1 MATIRPTGLIAG
13 LIALAFAAPALAD
26 VKAGVD
32 AWSKGDYAAAVAEWQ
47 GPAKT
52 GDADA
57 MFNMAQAYRLG
68 RGVEEDSSMAEYY
81 YARAAEKGH
90 IRAADVYGLILF
102 QTGRQ
107 QQALPYVQD
116 AARRGDPRSQ
126 YLLGIAHFN
135 GDLVPKDWVRAYA
148 LLTLANSQGL
158 PQAGPA
164 LAEMDQYVPFAQR
177 QQAATLAVEMQQQA
191 DTARASELA
200 AFDLAAV
207 DGDPALAARPVV
219 NTAPKAA
226 GATAP
231 LASASPRVPQPVQS
245 TFVPPSTAS
254 AEEAVRQAMTADGT
268 ESPATAGADFAR
280 PNAPKTAPTQPQ
292 PSGVVQ
298 RPLNGSPAPEI
309 AIAPAPASAAPKVDA
324 PRPPAPR
331 PVAKPPAAKPPAPNP
346 PAAKPPATR
355 PAQAAAPASGPW
367 KLQLGAFGV
376 KGNAEKLWAQL
387 SSRPE
392 LSGKQRILVP
402 SGKVTK
408 LLAGGFASRA
418 DADRACA
425 KLKAAGQE
433 CLVTQ

>member
-1 MATIRPTGLIAG
+1 MAILRPIRLAA
-13 LIALAFAAPALAD
+13 ALAALALAAPAYAD

-32 AWSKGDYAAAVAEWQ
+32 AWTRGDFAVAVAEWKA
-47 GPAKT
+47 PAES
-52 GDADA
+52 GDPDA
-57 MFNMAQAYRLG
+57 LFNLAQAYRLG
-68 RGVEEDSSMAEYY
+68 RGVDEDASLAEYY

-90 IRAADVYGLILF
+90 LRAADTYGLILF

-107 QQALPYVQD
+107 KQALPYVQD

-148 LLTLANSQGL
+148 LLTLANGKGL

-177 QQAATLAVEMQQQA
+177 HQAASLAVQMQQQA
-191 DTARASELA
+191 DAAQASELA
-200 AFDLAAV
+200 AFDLSAADV
-207 DGDPALAARPVV
+207 GPELPSTPVV
-219 NTAPKAA
+219 KP
-226 GATAP
+226 GAKTGSPTAP
-231 LASASPRVPQPVQS
+231 LASASSRVPQPMQKAY
-245 TFVPPSTAS
+245 VPPSAIA
-254 AEEAVRQAMTADGT
+254 AEEAVRQAMVADGT
-268 ESPATAGADFAR
+268 DSPATAGADYAR
-280 PNAPKTAPTQPQ
+280 PMGQGVVATQPEPSSPKPSSPKPSPVVRQPLDEQPRPALAAVPKPAAPQKPAPK
-292 PSGVVQ
+292 
-298 RPLNGSPAPEI
+298 
-309 AIAPAPASAAPKVDA
+309 AAQ
-324 PRPPAPR
+324 
-331 PVAKPPAAKPPAPNP
+331 
-346 PAAKPPATR
+346 
-355 PAQAAAPASGPW
+355 QAAASGPW

-376 KGNAEKLWAQL
+376 RGNAEKLWSRL

-392 LSGKQRILVP
+392 LSGKQRLLVP
-402 SGKVTK
+402 AGKVTK

>member
-1 MATIRPTGLIAG
+1 MA
-13 LIALAFAAPALAD
+13 ALAVVALAVPAWAPAQAD

-32 AWSKGDYAAAVAEWQ
+32 AWSRGDYAAAVAEWKA
-47 GPAKT
+47 PAES

-57 MFNMAQAYRLG
+57 LFNMAQAYRLG

-90 IRAADVYGLILF
+90 IRAADIYGLILF
-102 QTGRQ
+102 QTGRRE
-107 QQALPYVQD
+107 QALSYVQD

-135 GDLVPKDWVRAYA
+135 GDLVAKDWVRAYA
-148 LLTLANSQGL
+148 LLTMANTQGL

-177 QQAATLAVEMQQQA
+177 QQAAALAVEMQQQA
-191 DTARASELA
+191 EATRASQLA
-200 AFDLAAV
+200 AFDLSAA
-207 DGDPALAARPVV
+207 DGSPALPSGSVVQPAAK
-219 NTAPKAA
+219 PKSP
-226 GATAP
+226 TAP
-231 LASASPRVPQPVQS
+231 LASASPRVPQPVRQAAI
-245 TFVPPSTAS
+245 PPSS
-254 AEEAVRQAMTADGT
+254 AAAEAAVRQAMEADGT
-268 ESPATAGADFAR
+268 DSPATAGADYAR
-280 PNAPKTAPTQPQ
+280 PAAPAPKTAQSPIAP
-292 PSGVVQ
+292 PPA
-298 RPLNGSPAPEI
+298 RPAPKP
-309 AIAPAPASAAPKVDA
+309 AAAQVAQPAVRPAPVPAAPK
-324 PRPPAPR
+324 
-331 PVAKPPAAKPPAPNP
+331 PAA
-346 PAAKPPATR
+346 R
-355 PAQAAAPASGPW
+355 PAQAVAATGPW

-376 KGNAEKLWAQL
+376 KGNAQKLWAQL
-387 SSRPE
+387 SVRPE

-418 DADRACA
+418 EADRACV

>member
-1 MATIRPTGLIAG
+1 MAILRPTRFAA
-13 LIALAFAAPALAD
+13 ALAALALAAPAHAD
-26 VKAGVD
+26 VKSGVD
-32 AWSKGDYAAAVAEWQ
+32 AWSRGDYAAAVAEWK
-47 GPAKT
+47 GPADA

-57 MFNMAQAYRLG
+57 LFNLAQAYRLG
-68 RGVEEDSSMAEYY
+68 RGVDEDNSLAEYY

-90 IRAADVYGLILF
+90 IRAADTYGLILF

-107 QQALPYVQD
+107 KQALPYVQD

-148 LLTLANSQGL
+148 LLTLANGKGL

-177 QQAATLAVEMQQQA
+177 QQAASLAVQMQQEA
-191 DTARASELA
+191 DAAQASELA
-200 AFDLAAV
+200 AFDLAAA
-207 DGDPALAARPVV
+207 DAGPALASTPVV
-219 NTAPKAA
+219 KPAA
-226 GATAP
+226 KTGTPTAP
-231 LASASPRVPQPVQS
+231 LASATPRVPQPVQK
-245 TFVPPSTAS
+245 TYAPPSTA
-254 AEEAVRQAMTADGT
+254 AADEAVRQAMEADGT
-268 ESPATAGADFAR
+268 DSPATAGADYAR
-280 PNAPKTAPTQPQ
+280 PSTPVT
-292 PSGVVQ
+292 
-298 RPLNGSPAPEI
+298 
-309 AIAPAPASAAPKVDA
+309 AAPPPALK
-324 PRPPAPR
+324 PPAPR
-331 PVAKPPAAKPPAPNP
+331 PSAVPKPAVAPKPATPPAP
-346 PAAKPPATR
+346 K
-355 PAQAAAPASGPW
+355 PAQQAAASGPW

-376 KGNAEKLWAQL
+376 RGNAEKLWSQL

-392 LSGKQRILVP
+392 LSGKQRLLVP
-402 SGKVTK
+402 AGKVTK

>member
-1 MATIRPTGLIAG
+1 MGEAAGTAERGQKVSAATMATIRPTGLAAA
-13 LIALAFAAPALAD
+13 LAALAFAAPALAD

-32 AWSKGDYAAAVAEWQ
+32 AWSSGNYTAAVAEWK
-47 GPAKT
+47 GPAEA

-57 MFNMAQAYRLG
+57 LFNMAQAYRLG

-90 IRAADVYGLILF
+90 IRAADIYGLLLF
-102 QTGRQ
+102 QSGRQ
-107 QQALPYVQD
+107 QQALPYVKD

-126 YLLGIAHFN
+126 YLLGVAHFN

-148 LLTLANSQGL
+148 LLTLANAQGL

-177 QQAATLAVEMQQQA
+177 QQAASLAIEMQQQA
-191 DTARASELA
+191 DTARSSELA
-200 AFDLAAV
+200 AFDLSAI
-207 DGDPALAARPVV
+207 DGDPLLAGGSVV
-219 NTAPKAA
+219 KPAAKAGPKNAAP
-226 GATAP
+226 TAP

-245 TFVPPSTAS
+245 TFVPPSTVA
-254 AEEAVRQAMTADGT
+254 ADEAVRQAMTADGT

-280 PNAPKTAPTQPQ
+280 PNA
-292 PSGVVQ
+292 S
-298 RPLNGSPAPEI
+298 RPAPVT
-309 AIAPAPASAAPKVDA
+309 AAPPAPAPKPVVAKAEPRPAAPPPPPKPATPKPAAPK
-324 PRPPAPR
+324 PA
-331 PVAKPPAAKPPAPNP
+331 VSK
-346 PAAKPPATR
+346 
-355 PAQAAAPASGPW
+355 PAQAATPSSGPW

-376 KGNAEKLWAQL
+376 RGNAEKLWAQL
-387 SSRPE
+387 SARPE